1 MMSCEQNPGREDQ
14 PAARVTDPLENTSG
28 STLAGKTLCVLGWGE
43 QTGCRKAAHLQEGL
57 TRRVVSPAQSLEDD
71 VASTVAQL

>member
-1 MMSCEQNPGREDQ
+1 
-14 PAARVTDPLENTSG
+14 
-28 STLAGKTLCVLGWGE
+28 LGWGE
-43 QTGCRKAAHLQEGL
+43 QTGRRKAAHLQEGL